1 LPRGTATR
9 SASAPWCFSESSVR
23 FGSSVS
29 SPRQPSEVITEWTM
43 TSLPSAS
50 TPAASQP
57 RIIGSRSSGRP
68 TPRSDHRSWW
78 LSEAARTSTVV
89 QPSAGSG
96 SGRSPTSSA
105 ASGSSA
111 SIDAA

>member
-1 LPRGTATR
+1 MTLCT
-9 SASAPWCFSESSVR
+9 
-23 FGSSVS
+23 
-29 SPRQPSEVITEWTM
+29 I

-57 RIIGSRSSGRP
+57 RIIGSRSSDSP

-89 QPSAGSG
+89 QPSGGSG
-96 SGRSPTSSA
+96 SGRSPISSP

-111 SIDAA
+111 SILEA